1 VRLLIV
7 CVECTVQS
15 EFLLVCVQFTV
26 ESETVICVCTV
37 PNAE

>member
-1 VRLLIV
+1 MRLLIV

>member
-1 VRLLIV
+1 V

-15 EFLLVCVQFTV
+15 EFLLVFVQFTV